1 MLLRENEL
9 LVGLSGRETVA
20 VGGVL
25 VILGRPPAKGRLL
38 EPVVDGV
45 WLRVK
50 VSTAEGATITAFRV
64 GAGEGV
70 EMGPS
75 FN

>member
-9 LVGLSGRETVA
+9 LVGLFGRETVA

-25 VILGRPPAKGRLL
+25 VILGRPAVKGLLL
-38 EPVVDGV
+38 ELVVDGV

-64 GAGEGV
+64 RIG
-70 EMGPS
+70 
-75 FN
+75 